1 MNLDNIIRDN
11 GDKSPSAF
19 RTIREVSEELGI
31 PQHVLRFWE
40 SKFRQIRP
48 LKRGGGRRYYRPSD
62 INLLIRIQTL
72 LYEDGYTIK
81 GVQKL
86 MREINTKAIR
96 DPLEK
101 VVQEG
106 MPEGADEKSAS
117 APKEIIRELECLRDM
132 LRGNISS

>member
-1 MNLDNIIRDN
+1 MKLDNSIRDN
-11 GDKSPSAF
+11 GNKSPSAF

-40 SKFRQIRP
+40 SKFKQIRP
-48 LKRGGGRRYYRPSD
+48 LKRGGGRRYYRPTD
-62 INLLIRIQTL
+62 VTLLIKIQTL

-86 MREINTKAIR
+86 MREVTTKTIR

-101 VVQEG
+101 LSKEG
-106 MPEGADEKSAS
+106 TPEGADDNSAS
-117 APKEIIRELECLRDM
+117 DPKEIIRELECLRDM